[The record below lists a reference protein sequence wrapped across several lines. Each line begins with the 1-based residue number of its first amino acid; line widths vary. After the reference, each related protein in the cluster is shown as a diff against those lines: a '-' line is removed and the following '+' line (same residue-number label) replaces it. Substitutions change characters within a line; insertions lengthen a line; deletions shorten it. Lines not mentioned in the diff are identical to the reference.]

1 MKQRNGTKMNK
12 YEVKQMNA
20 VLEQLSKIGIVPV
33 IKIDDVD
40 ENSKKFF
47 HKNACFFCLSCVE

>member
-1 MKQRNGTKMNK
+1 MNK

-40 ENSKKFF
+40 RRSRWPR
-47 HKNACFFCLSCVE
+47 H